1 MPPRRP
7 RYAEFFAGAGMVRAA
22 LGDGWDLAFANDIS
36 PAKCAAY
43 GANWGTDGL
52 IHGDIAALDPALIRQ
67 PIDLYWASSPCQD
80 LSLAGNRTGLAGARS
95 STFFAWIDHVKAA
108 RDAGVAPRIL
118 AFENVTGL
126 LSSHQGRDF
135 EAVVQAFADCGY
147 RCGAME
153 IDARHFLPQSRPR
166 VFVVAVR
173 DGLALPDGLT
183 LDGAQGAFHS
193 DRIRAAHARL
203 PRSLQQGWLWWSLP
217 QPATPNASLAEL
229 IDTDTADVALRVD
242 HDRLLALMT
251 DAHRARVLDAARAGG
266 LHIGMVYKRGR
277 PAAGGGTEQRAEV
290 RFDGIAGCLRTPGG
304 GSSRQTVMI
313 IRDGTINAR
322 LLSTR
327 EAARLM
333 GLPDSYR
340 LPQRYNDAYR
350 LSGDGVAVPVVRH
363 LDTHLFRPILA
374 AAGRLKSVA

>member
-1 MPPRRP
+1 MTAHRP

-22 LGDGWDLAFANDIS
+22 LADGWDLAFANDID
-36 PAKCAAY
+36 PLKCAAY
-43 GANWGTDGL
+43 GDNWGTAGL
-52 IHGDIAALDPALIRQ
+52 IAGDIAGLDPALLQQ

-80 LSLAGNRTGLAGARS
+80 LSLAGNRSGLAGARS
-95 STFFAWIDHVKAA
+95 STFFAWIGHVKAA
-108 RDAGVAPRIL
+108 RAAGVAPRLL

-126 LSSHQGRDF
+126 LSSHGGRDF

-173 DGLALPDGLT
+173 DGLALPEGLT

-203 PRSLQQGWLWWSLP
+203 PRSLQQDWIWWSLP

-229 IDTDTADVALRVD
+229 IDTEDTTATLRVD
-242 HDRLLALMT
+242 HDRLLALMA
-251 DAHRARVLDAARAGG
+251 DSHRARVMDAAKAGG

-304 GSSRQTVMI
+304 GSSRQTVLI
-313 IRDGTINAR
+313 IRDGAITAR

-333 GLPDSYR
+333 GLPDSYQ
-340 LPQRYNDAYR
+340 LPARYNDAYR

-363 LDTHLFRPILA
+363 LDRHLFQPILRH
-374 AAGRLKSVA
+374 AAGLRSVA

>member
-1 MPPRRP
+1 MTARRP

-43 GANWGTDGL
+43 AQNWGTDGL
-52 IHGDIAALDPALIRQ
+52 VPGDIAALDPALMAQ
-67 PIDLYWASSPCQD
+67 PVDLYWASSPCQD
-80 LSLAGNRTGLAGARS
+80 LSLAGNRSGLAGARS
-95 STFFAWIDHVKAA
+95 STFFAWTRHVRTASAA
-108 RDAGVAPRIL
+108 GFAPRIL

-126 LSSHQGRDF
+126 LSSHGGRDF
-135 EAVVQAFADCGY
+135 TAVVQAFADCGY
-147 RCGAME
+147 RCGALE

-173 DGLALPDGLT
+173 DGLSLPEGLV

-203 PRSLQQGWLWWSLP
+203 PRHLQQSWLWWSLP
-217 QPATPNASLAEL
+217 QPATPNASLSEI
-229 IDTDTADVALRVD
+229 IDAGDATPSLLVD

-251 DAHRARVLDAARAGG
+251 DSHRARVMDAARAGG

-277 PAAGGGTEQRAEV
+277 PDGDGGTRQRAEV

-313 IRDGTINAR
+313 IRDGTVTAR

-333 GLPDSYR
+333 GLPDSYQ
-340 LPQRYNDAYR
+340 LPARYNDAYR
-350 LSGDGVAVPVVRH
+350 LSGDGVAVPVVKH
-363 LDTHLFRPILA
+363 LDTYLFRPILA
-374 AAGRLKSVA
+374 HAGRLRSVA

>member
-1 MPPRRP
+1 MTARRP

-22 LGDGWDLAFANDIS
+22 LGESWDLAFANDIS

-52 IHGDIAALDPALIRQ
+52 VQGDIAALDPALMQQ
-67 PIDLYWASSPCQD
+67 PVDLYWASSPCQD
-80 LSLAGNRTGLAGARS
+80 LSLAGNRSGLAGARS
-95 STFFAWIDHVKAA
+95 STFYDWIAHVRTA
-108 RDAGVAPRIL
+108 RDAGHAPRIL

-126 LSSHQGRDF
+126 LSSHGGRDF
-135 EAVVQAFADCGY
+135 AAVVQAFADCGY

-173 DGLALPDGLT
+173 AGLALPEGLT

-203 PRSLQQGWLWWSLP
+203 PRSLQQSWLWWSLP
-217 QPATPNASLAEL
+217 QPATPNASLSQI
-229 IDTDTADVALRVD
+229 IDTDDATPALRVD

-251 DAHRARVLDAARAGG
+251 DSHRARVMDAAQAGG

-277 PAAGGGTEQRAEV
+277 PDGAGGTRQRAEV

-313 IRDGTINAR
+313 IRDGAVTAR

-340 LPQRYNDAYR
+340 LPDRYNDAYR
-350 LSGDGVAVPVVRH
+350 LSGDGVAVPVVSH